1 MPRYELHIREYL
13 DETRASWFEGM
24 TIMHQD
30 DGTTRLEGI
39 LPDQSALYGVL
50 MKIHNLNLTLITMRE
65 VESDDNVS

>member
-1 MPRYELHIREYL
+1 MPRYELQIREYL